1 MNKKI
6 GMQAFPLLLAAMLV
20 STGFVPIASAIAG
33 EGAGIDFD
41 RYSPPQLNVDPS
53 IETIA
58 ISAALSP
65 QSERRITDSRTE
77 GGIPLGS
84 IVVHAADGITQVF
97 DKNGNQLLS
106 ISDEKSGKLPTPAG
120 VEKSCTRLH
129 QLPNDSRVYYR
140 GDQTFVLDAAGELI
154 LTVID
159 ETPLSSRNVAE
170 PKMWTGKDW
179 VESAEDEPN
188 SEITEYTAY
197 WTVPSSPPSGLAI
210 NERIYLFNGIEGT
223 VEIEGTGES
232 KTYLLQPVLAY
243 NGSTHQWEGQAWAA
257 CSIREDSYYG
267 PLFGT
272 ATGHTMRGRIYW
284 SSSLNLWSIT
294 IYDHTTGQ
302 YSSLST
308 QCMQPGPGYRVGC
321 VLEGWYIDDNT
332 DVPGDTLFYD
342 MVYKSYG
349 APMSI
354 DLEPWY
360 STEVPYEIMRYCQV
374 QIIQDPSRVKLHTY
388 N

>member
-1 MNKKI
+1 MNTKI
-6 GMQAFPLLLAAMLV
+6 GMQAFPLLLAVMLV
-20 STGFVPIASAIAG
+20 SAGVMPLASATEN
-33 EGAGIDFD
+33 EGAGIDLD

-58 ISAALSP
+58 ISEALSP
-65 QSERRITDSRTE
+65 QPERRITDGRTE
-77 GGIPLGS
+77 GGIPFGS
-84 IVVHAADGITQVF
+84 IVVHAADGITRVF
-97 DKNGNQLLS
+97 DRDGNQLLS

-120 VEKSCTRLH
+120 IEKSCTRLH
-129 QLPNDSRVYYR
+129 QLPNDSRVYHR

-159 ETPLSSRNVAE
+159 EAPPSSRNVA
-170 PKMWTGKDW
+170 MLRGWTGHSW

-197 WTVPSSPPSGLAI
+197 WTVPSSPPSLESDEI
-210 NERIYLFNGIEGT
+210 IYLFNGIEGT
-223 VEIEGTGES
+223 VEIEETGES

-243 NGSTHQWEGQAWAA
+243 NGSTHQWQGQAWAA
-257 CSIREDSYYG
+257 CSIRQDSYYG
-267 PLFGT
+267 PLFDT

-308 QCMQPGPGYRVGC
+308 QCMQPEPGYRVGC
-321 VLEGWYIDDNT
+321 VLEAWHIDDNT
-332 DVPGDTLFYD
+332 DVPGDALFYD
-342 MVYKSYG
+342 MEYKSYG
-349 APMSI
+349 TPMSI

-360 STEVPYEIMRYCQV
+360 STEVPYEIMQYCWV
-374 QIIQDPSRVKLHTY
+374 EIIQDPSRVRLHTY

>member
-1 MNKKI
+1 MNRRI
-6 GMQAFPLLLAAMLV
+6 GTQAFPLLLAVLLV
-20 STGFVPIASAIAG
+20 SAGIMPLASATEN
-33 EGAGIDFD
+33 EGAGIDLD

-58 ISAALSP
+58 IFEALSP
-65 QSERRITDSRTE
+65 RPERRITDGRTE
-77 GGIPLGS
+77 GGIPFGS
-84 IVVHAADGITQVF
+84 IVVHAADGITRVF

-129 QLPNDSRVYYR
+129 QLPNDSRVYHR

-159 ETPLSSRNVAE
+159 KTPSSGRNVAE
-170 PKMWTGKDW
+170 PKMWTGNSW
-179 VESAEDEPN
+179 VESAEDRPN

-210 NERIYLFNGIEGT
+210 NERIYLFNGIERT
-223 VEIEGTGES
+223 VGST
-232 KTYLLQPVLAY
+232 TYLLQPVLAY

-257 CSIREDSYYG
+257 CSDPQDSYYG
-267 PLFGT
+267 PLFDT

-284 SSSLNLWSIT
+284 SSSLDLWSIT

-321 VLEGWYIDDNT
+321 VLEGWNIDDNT

>member
-6 GMQAFPLLLAAMLV
+6 GMRTFPLLLAVMLV
-20 STGFVPIASAIAG
+20 STGIMPLAGAIENG
-33 EGAGIDFD
+33 SAGIDLD
-41 RYSPPQLNVDPS
+41 RYSPPQLNVDPP

-58 ISAALSP
+58 ISEALSP
-65 QSERRITDSRTE
+65 RSERRITDGRTE
-77 GGIPLGS
+77 GGIPFGS
-84 IVVHAADGITQVF
+84 IVVHAADGITRVF
-97 DKNGNQLLS
+97 DNDGNQLLS

-140 GDQTFVLDAAGELI
+140 GDQAFVLDAAGELI

-159 ETPLSSRNVAE
+159 EAPSSGQNVTALRGE
-170 PKMWTGKDW
+170 PGHDR
-179 VESAEDEPN
+179 VESAEDWPESN
-188 SEITEYTAY
+188 ITEYTAY
-197 WTVPSSPPSGLAI
+197 WAVPSSPPSL
-210 NERIYLFNGIEGT
+210 ESYQRIYLFNGIERT
-223 VEIEGTGES
+223 TGPKE
-232 KTYLLQPVLAY
+232 YLLQPVLAY
-243 NGSTHQWEGQAWAA
+243 NGSTHQWQGQAWA
-257 CSIREDSYYG
+257 CHTSGDDDYYG
-267 PLFGT
+267 PLFDT

-321 VLEGWYIDDNT
+321 ALEGWNIYDNT

-342 MVYKSYG
+342 MEYKSYG
-349 APMSI
+349 TPMSI
-354 DLEPWY
+354 DLEPWR
-360 STEVPYEIMRYCQV
+360 SSNFPREIMQYCWV
-374 QIIQDPSRVKLHTY
+374 EIIQNPSQVRLHTY

>member
-58 ISAALSP
+58 ISEALSP
-65 QSERRITDSRTE
+65 QSERQITDSRTE

-129 QLPNDSRVYYR
+129 QLPNDSRVYHR

-159 ETPLSSRNVAE
+159 KTPSSGRNVAE
-170 PKMWTGKDW
+170 PKMWTGNSW
-179 VESAEDEPN
+179 VESAEDRPN

-210 NERIYLFNGIEGT
+210 NERIYLFNGIERT
-223 VEIEGTGES
+223 VGST
-232 KTYLLQPVLAY
+232 TYLLQPVLAY

-257 CSIREDSYYG
+257 YSPNYQDSYYG

-308 QCMQPGPGYRVGC
+308 QCMQPGAGCRVGC
-321 VLEGWYIDDNT
+321 VLEGWNIDDNT

-360 STEVPYEIMRYCQV
+360 STEVPYEIMQYCWV
-374 QIIQDPSRVKLHTY
+374 QIIQDPSRVCLHTY